1 MFEYIINVISTMF
14 HTASN
19 HIKCRI
25 KSKCCFKTTNVDIP
39 VDIPTPKIIE
49 IINIFNYANKNL
61 FGKQKSKLEIFI

>member
-1 MFEYIINVISTMF
+1 MFEYIINIISTMF

-25 KSKCCFKTTNVDIP
+25 KSNCCFKSTNIATP

-49 IINIFNYANKNL
+49 IINIFNYSNKN
-61 FGKQKSKLEIFI
+61 FVGKQKSI